1 MKKKPSTEPIQL
13 ELQSDKKVIFD
24 QKASQRI
31 LEISITPP
39 SRKQTND
46 RAPLNLSLV
55 LDRSG
60 SMHGEKIH
68 YVKQAAA
75 HVVDLLEEKDIAS
88 VVVYDDEVETVV
100 ASGNMTADFK
110 RKAKSLIHSIS
121 SGNSTFLSGG
131 WLKGC
136 EHVAENANNE
146 TINRTLLLTDGL
158 ANVGIQDTDELATHA
173 SELFRRGV
181 TTSCFGVGLGY
192 NEHLLEAMANSGGGN
207 FHFLETSNAIPLVF
221 EREFNELVEVAY
233 RDVEVSLQIP
243 NGVRVSVSA
252 SWPNEIKDH
261 RLTIFLGNLYSER
274 TQKIYVKLEFN
285 NKVDGSEVTFPVR
298 IHGKGAEEQL
308 IEHSQTISY
317 LKVPESEENSAP
329 VNKVLLER
337 YAEVDLADKATEA
350 LKLERSGDRTGA
362 STKMRNSIQEHKAN
376 MPVSMLSKFDFMST
390 ELLQGMD
397 EGTRKRHHQQ
407 EYENKRGRDS
417 DRDFHL
423 QMINGHLLAEIEN
436 KFVLIDTGIPIS
448 LGKDPEF
455 YFLNQV
461 HPLSRDYMGVTLD
474 YLERMVGTTIDILL
488 GMDILNKYFLTIDLA
503 GNRLTISSRS
513 LVAPINGI
521 PMTSFMNVPIA
532 SFSVK
537 GKDCQMFID
546 TGARLSYVDHKI
558 ASTLTPVGKE
568 RDFYPGL
575 GEFET
580 SVFEIPFQI
589 GRREI
594 ILRCGVLPPL
604 LEKTVLLTGK
614 SGIVGSELYQ
624 KYLVNL
630 AFPENAIYMK

>member
-110 RKAKSLIHSIS
+110 RKAKSLIHSIA

-207 FHFLETSNAIPLVF
+207 FHFLET
-221 EREFNELVEVAY
+221 
-233 RDVEVSLQIP
+233 
-243 NGVRVSVSA
+243 
-252 SWPNEIKDH
+252 
-261 RLTIFLGNLYSER
+261 
-274 TQKIYVKLEFN
+274 
-285 NKVDGSEVTFPVR
+285 
-298 IHGKGAEEQL
+298 
-308 IEHSQTISY
+308 
-317 LKVPESEENSAP
+317 
-329 VNKVLLER
+329 
-337 YAEVDLADKATEA
+337 
-350 LKLERSGDRTGA
+350 
-362 STKMRNSIQEHKAN
+362 
-376 MPVSMLSKFDFMST
+376 
-390 ELLQGMD
+390 
-397 EGTRKRHHQQ
+397 
-407 EYENKRGRDS
+407 
-417 DRDFHL
+417 
-423 QMINGHLLAEIEN
+423 
-436 KFVLIDTGIPIS
+436 
-448 LGKDPEF
+448 
-455 YFLNQV
+455 
-461 HPLSRDYMGVTLD
+461 
-474 YLERMVGTTIDILL
+474 
-488 GMDILNKYFLTIDLA
+488 
-503 GNRLTISSRS
+503 
-513 LVAPINGI
+513 
-521 PMTSFMNVPIA
+521 
-532 SFSVK
+532 
-537 GKDCQMFID
+537 
-546 TGARLSYVDHKI
+546 
-558 ASTLTPVGKE
+558 
-568 RDFYPGL
+568 
-575 GEFET
+575 
-580 SVFEIPFQI
+580 
-589 GRREI
+589 
-594 ILRCGVLPPL
+594 
-604 LEKTVLLTGK
+604 
-614 SGIVGSELYQ
+614 
-624 KYLVNL
+624 
-630 AFPENAIYMK
+630 